1 MFGSIRQLATGL
13 ALAVSVTAVPA
24 LAQDS
29 FNLRVTSALS
39 ASHGQWQGF
48 FKPWMKKVEERSDGR
63 ITFTPFL
70 SGELVKATNE
80 PDALKQGI
88 VQVAAPLLPTYD
100 PSAFPMSEVPM
111 LPLAK
116 SSPKIGSLA
125 LKALIESDV
134 PLMDGKTF
142 SELEYGDN
150 GLVAIPITISEEYSI
165 STTGHRFETVDDVK
179 SVTLRTPSR
188 IHEMYAKNVGINS
201 ITMPTFDLFDAL
213 SRGALDGSFLFISDW
228 TGYGFDELFKYTVTD
243 VNLGHFASAM
253 ALTEKQWSEIP
264 GDLQKIML
272 DAASEQVEEGAQ
284 LWVDRRESIVRDT
297 TEKGAEFI
305 SVRDLP
311 PEVSEHLMSGMEQT
325 WFDYID
331 MLEEKGLPGKKLA
344 RLWRDIV
351 IEQGGDVPE
360 AIHEL

>member
-1 MFGSIRQLATGL
+1 MFGSIRQVATGL
-13 ALAVSVTAVPA
+13 ALAVSFSAAPV
-24 LAQDS
+24 LAQEN
-29 FNLRVTSALS
+29 FNFRVTSALS

-48 FKPWMKKVEERSDGR
+48 FKPWMEEVEKRSDGR

-88 VQVAAPLLPTYD
+88 VQIAAPLLPTYD

-116 SSPKIGSLA
+116 SSPKIGSMA

-142 SELEYGDN
+142 AELEYGAN

-165 STTGHRFETVDDVK
+165 STTGHRFESVDDVK

-253 ALTEKQWSEIP
+253 AMTQKQWNELP
-264 GDLQKIML
+264 EDLQNIML
-272 DAASEQVEEGAQ
+272 EAAGEQVGKGAQ
-284 LWVDRRESIVRDT
+284 LWVDRRESIIRDT
-297 TEKGAEFI
+297 QEDGAEFV
-305 SVRDLP
+305 SVHDLP
-311 PEVSEHLMSGMEQT
+311 PAVEEHLMSGMEQT
-325 WFDYID
+325 WFDYIE
-331 MLEEKGLPGKKLA
+331 MLEEKGLPGTELA

-360 AIHEL
+360 AIHDL

>member
-1 MFGSIRQLATGL
+1 MKSFVRCVTMGAALTACLASGPVL
-13 ALAVSVTAVPA
+13 AEET
-24 LAQDS
+24 
-29 FNLRVTSALS
+29 FNFRVTSALS

-48 FKPWMKKVEERSDGR
+48 FKPWMEKVEERSNGR
-63 ITFTPFL
+63 ITFTPFV

-88 VQVAAPLLPTYD
+88 VQIAAPLLPTYD
-100 PSAFPMSEVPM
+100 PAMFPMSEVPM
-111 LPLAK
+111 LPLTK

-125 LKALIESDV
+125 LKALLESDE

-142 SELEYGDN
+142 SELEYDAN

-165 STTGHRFETVDDVK
+165 STTGHRFDTVEDVQ

-201 ITMPTFDLFDAL
+201 ITMPAFDLFDAL
-213 SRGALDGSFLFISDW
+213 SRGAVDGSFLFISDW

-253 ALTEKQWSEIP
+253 ALTKDQWNALPE
-264 GDLQKIML
+264 DLQTIML
-272 DAASEQVEEGAQ
+272 ETASEQITEGAQ
-284 LWVDRRESIVRDT
+284 LWVDRREEIM
-297 TEKGAEFI
+297 EKTQANGAEFI
-305 SVRDLP
+305 SVNDLS
-311 PEVSEHLMSGMEQT
+311 PEVKELLLSGMEKT

-331 MLEEKGLPGKKLA
+331 NLEQKGLPGKKLA

-360 AIHEL
+360 AIHDL

>member
-1 MFGSIRQLATGL
+1 MVQFMRQIATGVVL
-13 ALAVSVTAVPA
+13 AASVSSGMAVAEE
-24 LAQDS
+24 S
-29 FNLRVTSALS
+29 FNFRVTSALS
-39 ASHGQWQGF
+39 ASHGLMQGF
-48 FKPWMKKVEERSDGR
+48 YEPWMEAVEKRSEGR
-63 ITFTPFL
+63 ITFTTFL

-88 VQVAAPLLPTYD
+88 VQIAAPLLPTYD

-116 SSPKIGSLA
+116 TSPKIASLA

-134 PLMDGKTF
+134 PLKDGKTF
-142 SELEYGDN
+142 AEMEYGAN
-150 GLVAIPITISEEYSI
+150 GLVAIPATISEEYSI
-165 STTGHRFETVDDVK
+165 STTGHRFETVEDVK

-188 IHEMYAKNVGINS
+188 IHEMYAKNVGINT

-228 TGYGFDELFKYTVTD
+228 TGYGFDELFTYTVTD
-243 VNLGHFASAM
+243 LNLGHFASAM
-253 ALTEKQWSEIP
+253 AMTQDQWKEIP
-264 GDLQKIML
+264 EDLQQIML
-272 DAASEQVEEGAQ
+272 DAASEQVEVGAQ
-284 LWVDRRESIVRDT
+284 LWVDRRESIIRDT
-297 TEKGAEFI
+297 KENGAEFV
-305 SVRDLP
+305 SVYDLQPEVRDL
-311 PEVSEHLMSGMEQT
+311 LLSGMEQT

-331 MLEEKGLPGKKLA
+331 MLEEQGLPGMELA

-360 AIHEL
+360 AIHDL

>member
-1 MFGSIRQLATGL
+1 MFRSIRQVATGVVLATSL
-13 ALAVSVTAVPA
+13 ASGAVM
-24 LAQDS
+24 AQES
-29 FNLRVTSALS
+29 FNFRVTSALS

-48 FKPWMKKVEERSDGR
+48 FKPWMEEVEKRSEGR

-88 VQVAAPLLPTYD
+88 VQIAAPLLPTYD

-116 SSPKIGSLA
+116 SSPKIGSMA

-142 SELEYGDN
+142 SELEYGAN

-165 STTGHRFETVDDVK
+165 STTGHRFETIDDVK

-253 ALTEKQWSEIP
+253 AMTQKQWNEIP
-264 GDLQKIML
+264 EDLQQIML
-272 DAASEQVEEGAQ
+272 DAAGEQVEKGAQ
-284 LWVDRRESIVRDT
+284 VWVDRRKSIIRDT
-297 TEKGAEFI
+297 QKDGAEFV
-305 SVRDLP
+305 SVHDLP
-311 PEVSEHLMSGMEQT
+311 PEVEEHLMSGMEQT
-325 WFDYID
+325 WFDYIE
-331 MLEEKGLPGKKLA
+331 MLEENGLPGKKLA

-360 AIHEL
+360 AIHDL